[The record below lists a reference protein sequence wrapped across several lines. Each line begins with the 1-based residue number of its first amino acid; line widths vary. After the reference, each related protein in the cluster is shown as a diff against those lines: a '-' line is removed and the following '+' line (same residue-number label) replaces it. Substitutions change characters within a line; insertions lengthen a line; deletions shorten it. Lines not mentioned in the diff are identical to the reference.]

1 MTGMATDYTPATAAA
16 VDAARQAAL
25 VTVLTSAEAVL
36 AAQQAAS
43 IAANKLV
50 PNPLDPRTFW

>member
-1 MTGMATDYTPATAAA
+1 MADYPPATAAA
-16 VDAARQAAL
+16 VDAARQAAY
-25 VTVLTSAEAVL
+25 VTVVQNAEAVL

-43 IAANKLV
+43 IAASLLI

>member
-1 MTGMATDYTPATAAA
+1 MATDYTPAAAAA
-16 VDAARQAAL
+16 VDAARQAVYVA
-25 VTVLTSAEAVL
+25 VLTSAEAVL

-43 IAANKLV
+43 VAASKLV